1 MKSFA
6 LIITNIIFKLFFRVE
21 LVNIQKVP
29 EKGPALFC
37 ANHNSL
43 IDMFF
48 LGYKLK
54 IWIYW
59 MAKDDLFKNP
69 VLAFLLKKLGA
80 FPVKRGTGDVGSIK
94 SAYKL
99 LEEGKVVGI
108 FPQGTRVKPGKSDK
122 FRVKPGAAM
131 FAVNA
136 GVPIIPAVIQGNYK
150 LFGKIKVIYGDP
162 FFLEADKEKKYTNAE
177 LTEMSREIIKRVYLL
192 SEGN

>member
-6 LIITNIIFKLFFRVE
+6 LVITNIIFKLFFRVE
-21 LVNIQKVP
+21 LVNRQKVP

-48 LGYKLK
+48 LGYRLK
-54 IWIYW
+54 TWIYW

-69 VLAFLLKKLGA
+69 LLAFIFKKLGA
-80 FPVKRGTGDVGSIK
+80 FPVKRGASDVGSIK
-94 SAYKL
+94 SVYKL

-108 FPQGTRVKPGKSDK
+108 FPQGTRVKPGDSGK
-122 FRVKPGAAM
+122 FKVKPGAAM
-131 FAVNA
+131 VAVKA
-136 GVPIIPAVIQGNYK
+136 GVPIIPAVIEGNYR

-162 FFLEADKEKKYTNAE
+162 FFLEADKGKKYTNAE
-177 LTEMSREIIKRVYLL
+177 LTEMSRDIIKRVYLL
-192 SEGN
+192 SEGK